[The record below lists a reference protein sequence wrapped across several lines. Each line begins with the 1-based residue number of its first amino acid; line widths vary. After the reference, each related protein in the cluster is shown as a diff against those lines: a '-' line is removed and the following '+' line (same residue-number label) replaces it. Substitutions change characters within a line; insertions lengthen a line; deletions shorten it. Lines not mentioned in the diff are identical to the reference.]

1 MANTEQTR
9 EAAVILNAAISAG
22 DLEEVNRLLK
32 QGISA
37 REPDHFGQLPIFVAA
52 RDGKAVIAKLLI
64 EQGVDVNAPVDR
76 SGRRPLY
83 WAADGGHVDV
93 VQALIAQGAAI
104 DALDNY
110 GLSALFTA
118 AFGLANEIL
127 NVPDPALWI
136 RTQNSHP
143 TGRVAVAETLIL
155 AGANVQIAPKQ
166 GESAEHFIRAA
177 RVPRLIKLME
187 ARAQTAP
194 KRSVWSRLSKA

>member
-1 MANTEQTR
+1 MATTEQNR

-37 REPDHFGQLPIFVAA
+37 HEPDHFGQLPIFVAA
-52 RDGKAVIAKLLI
+52 RDGKAEIAKLLI

-83 WAADGGHVDV
+83 WAADRGHVDV
-93 VQALIAQGAAI
+93 VQTLLAKGAAI

-110 GLSALFTA
+110 GQTALFIA

-136 RTQNSHP
+136 RSQNSRP

-155 AGANVQIAPKQ
+155 AGANAQIAPKQ
-166 GESAEHFIRAA
+166 SESAEHFIRTA
-177 RVPRLIKLME
+177 RIPRLIKLMQE
-187 ARAQTAP
+187 RTETAP
-194 KRSVWSRLSKA
+194 KRSFWSRLSKA